1 MTYEAIATSHGDE
14 LSLAQ
19 ILKDIKTTL
28 ARKGNV
34 DDWVMADV
42 LCQRIADF
50 GEVGNNEGYIFADGS
65 TLVETVSPLDLD
77 DEVQSY
83 DLPFEDDELPPPPK
97 HIYIPMDDDDCAKD
111 CDMDCSACGQCNVLS
126 FVEAGDFES
135 ALRVHHKAYGLDK

>member
-1 MTYEAIATSHGDE
+1 MTYEAIASHNGDE

-19 ILKDIKTTL
+19 IIKDIKTTL

-77 DEVQSY
+77 EEVQSY
-83 DLPFEDDELPPPPK
+83 DLPFEDD
-97 HIYIPMDDDDCAKD
+97 CGKD

>member
-1 MTYEAIATSHGDE
+1 MTYEAIASHNGDE

-19 ILKDIKTTL
+19 IIKDIKTTL

-34 DDWVMADV
+34 DDWIMADV

-50 GEVGNNEGYIFADGS
+50 GDVGNNEGYIFADGS
-65 TLVETVSPLDLD
+65 TLVEMASPLDSD
-77 DEVQSY
+77 EEVQSY
-83 DLPFEDDELPPPPK
+83 DLFED
-97 HIYIPMDDDDCAKD
+97 YCAKD
-111 CDMDCSACGQCNVLS
+111 CDMDCSSCGQCNVLS

>member
-1 MTYEAIATSHGDE
+1 MTYEAIASHNGDE

-19 ILKDIKTTL
+19 IIKDIKTTL

-34 DDWVMADV
+34 DDFVMADV

-50 GEVGNNEGYIFADGS
+50 GDVGNNEGYIFADGS

-77 DEVQSY
+77 EEVQSY
-83 DLPFEDDELPPPPK
+83 DLPFEDD
-97 HIYIPMDDDDCAKD
+97 CGKD
-111 CDMDCSACGQCNVLS
+111 CDMDCAACGACNVLS

>member
-1 MTYEAIATSHGDE
+1 MTYEAIASHNGDE

-19 ILKDIKTTL
+19 IIKDIKTTL
-28 ARKGNV
+28 ARKGTV

-50 GEVGNNEGYIFADGS
+50 GDIGNNEGYTFTDGS
-65 TLVETVSPLDLD
+65 TLVEMVSPLDSE
-77 DEVQSY
+77 DEVESY
-83 DLPFEDDELPPPPK
+83 DLPFEE
-97 HIYIPMDDDDCAKD
+97 YCAKD
-111 CDMDCSACGQCNVLS
+111 CASCGQCNTLS